1 MQYNNYKFIIFES
14 ENEFQDYLDNKKVLI
29 EHNKINHTVN
39 RAIMNDKIESED
51 RELYK
56 EFIKFYEDD
65 YDSFEEFKEMN
76 KKLIKEEEE
85 DKKIEIRI
93 FNITIDRDNR
103 SNAFTIYS
111 EIMKILRVVV
121 LNVQNDFYVSTSF
134 KACINLESTTEQDK
148 HFKIYFV
155 YDKNDELEDE
165 YYNSFN
171 NKINFFNNEIFN
183 FLNKYFFLYE
193 KFMVYNFNSIA
204 GMESYKRNVNK
215 ILNNFCKQ
223 NGLYKFYL

>member
-1 MQYNNYKFIIFES
+1 MTYNNYKFIIFES
-14 ENEFQDYLDNKKVLI
+14 EKEFQDYLDDKKVLI
-29 EHNKINHTVN
+29 EHNKLNHTVN
-39 RAIMNDKIESED
+39 RAIMSDKIESED

-76 KKLIKEEEE
+76 KEFIKEEEE
-85 DKKIEIRI
+85 DKKIETKI

-111 EIMKILRVVV
+111 EIMKILRIVV

-134 KACINLESTTEQDK
+134 KACINLESTAEQDE

-204 GMESYKRNVNK
+204 GMEFYKSSVNK

-223 NGLYKFYL
+223 NELYKFYL